1 MLNGWQKQK
10 LLKRR
15 FTLPNELFSL
25 GLTTAEISIYTYLLF
40 LENRKTHQCWPSYKT
55 IGKAVDLSPKTV
67 KKYVGELV
75 DKGLISTENTTITTK
90 KGVKRNGSLRYIIR
104 PSRRRWNCITS
115 DSSGNWSWAPPDGK
129 RKGARVKR
137 KQDKGVPPQAAS
149 LRPQLPAV
157 RAVFGGQK

>member
-75 DKGLISTENTTITTK
+75 DKGLISTENTTVTTK
-90 KGVKRNGSLRYIIR
+90 KGDKRNGSLCYTIR
-104 PSRRRWNCITS
+104 PIQEAVELYHQRQLRKLELDTARWEAQKS
-115 DSSGNWSWAPPDGK
+115 
-129 RKGARVKR
+129 
-137 KQDKGVPPQAAS
+137 AAEKK
-149 LRPQLPAV
+149 A
-157 RAVFGGQK
+157 G